1 MSSNKMRGGVREPH
15 MSREDLKKSLGKG
28 STVWRLFSFIFK
40 NYKIRFGVV
49 LVCIVISALATLA
62 SSLFTKTLIDDYITP
77 LLTQAVP
84 DFSPLAVALVKLA
97 AALLLGVAASYSY
110 NLIMIFVGQGTM
122 LKLRQSLFSHM
133 EDLPLSYF
141 DSHSHGDIMSIYTN
155 DVDTLRQVI
164 GNTVPNLFQSLIT
177 LVSTFVSMVVLSM
190 PLTLVSILM
199 AILTVRVTTGLGKI
213 SRAHFVERQKA
224 LGAVNGFIEEMVSG
238 QRVVKVY
245 CHEKKAIDD
254 FSVLNERLRSSAYNA
269 NKIGSMVMPI
279 NGNIGNLG
287 YVLTA
292 VVGALIAI
300 GGLTAWYMSGIGGS
314 VLTLGTLV
322 AFLSLQKNFTRPI
335 SSISNEINSI
345 AMASAGTDRVYSLL
359 DEPQEIDNGKVT
371 LVNTTVSP
379 DGSLVESPIRTGTW
393 AWKAPDMVSLSSGS
407 DCPDSSFRS
416 APPIS
421 RRDCEDKSS
430 PSLHRSGPLPL
441 TSRGWLRSGLARP
454 DDNDLGSA
462 SGLRTYSAAAKR
474 GWMRPGPDGRP
485 ATLTPLQGLVSLK
498 DVDFSYV
505 EGKQVLYDITL
516 TAYPGQKI
524 AFVGGTGAGKTTITN
539 LINRFYE
546 IQEGT
551 ITYDGFD
558 IRDID
563 KDSLRRSLGIV
574 LQETRLFS
582 ASVLDNIRYGR
593 LDATD
598 EECREA
604 AKLVYADSFIR
615 RLPQGYDTILAA
627 DGGNLSQGERQ
638 LLAIARA
645 AVANPPVLILDEATS
660 SIDTRT
666 EKLIQKGMDS
676 LMKGRTTFVIAHRLS
691 TVQNA
696 NYIMV
701 MDHGHI
707 IERGRHDELLAQ
719 KGKYYE
725 LYTGNQI
732 NA

>member
-1 MSSNKMRGGVREPH
+1 MSASSKMSPGGGRMRGGVREPH
-15 MSREDLKKSLGKG
+15 MSRAELKKSLGKG
-28 STVWRLFSFIFK
+28 STVWRLFGFIFK
-40 NYKIRFGVV
+40 NYKIRFAVV
-49 LVCIVISALATLA
+49 LACIVVSALTTLA
-62 SSLFTKTLIDDYITP
+62 SSLFTRTLIDDYITP
-77 LLTQAVP
+77 MLSQSVP
-84 DFSPLAVALVKLA
+84 DYSPLAVALLKLA
-97 AALLLGVAASYSY
+97 VVLLVGVAASYSY

-122 LKLRQSLFSHM
+122 LKLRQGLFSHM

-141 DSHSHGDIMSIYTN
+141 DSHSHGDIMSVYTN

-177 LVSTFVSMVVLSM
+177 LVSTFISMVVLSL
-190 PLTLVSILM
+190 PLTLVSVLM
-199 AILTVRVTTGLGKI
+199 AVLTVRVTARLGSI
-213 SRAHFVERQKA
+213 SRKYFADRQRS

-245 CHEKKAIDD
+245 CHEKKAVED
-254 FSVLNERLRSSAYNA
+254 FAVLNEQLRSSAYNA

-292 VVGALIAI
+292 VVGALIAL
-300 GGLTAWYMSGIGGS
+300 GGVTAWYLSGIGGAT
-314 VLTLGTLV
+314 LTLGTLV

-359 DEPQEIDNGKVT
+359 DEPQESDNGNVT
-371 LVNTTVSP
+371 LVNTSVSP
-379 DGSLVESPIRTGTW
+379 NGYLTVNESRTGTW
-393 AWKAPDMVSLSSGS
+393 AWKAKGEELV
-407 DCPDSSFRS
+407 
-416 APPIS
+416 
-421 RRDCEDKSS
+421 
-430 PSLHRSGPLPL
+430 
-441 TSRGWLRSGLARP
+441 
-454 DDNDLGSA
+454 
-462 SGLRTYSAAAKR
+462 
-474 GWMRPGPDGRP
+474 
-485 ATLTPLQGLVSLK
+485 PLQGLVSLK

-505 EGKQVLYDITL
+505 EGKQVLFDISL

-551 ITYDGFD
+551 ITYDGFN
-558 IRDID
+558 IRDIE

-574 LQETRLFS
+574 LQETCLFS
-582 ASVLDNIRYGR
+582 ASVIDNIRYGR

-598 EECREA
+598 EECRA
-604 AKLVYADSFIR
+604 AARLVYADSFIR
-615 RLPQGYDTILAA
+615 RLPQGYDTVLAA

-645 AVANPPVLILDEATS
+645 AVADPPVLILDEATS

-701 MDHGHI
+701 LDHGHI

-732 NA
+732 TA